1 MQGVKNMF
9 KHKLKE
15 LRKSHGYT
23 MDELATLYNNKFGGK
38 LNKSTISRYENGLQ
52 EPLITVVK
60 NFAQLFNVSL
70 DYLID
75 ETPEPSLDE
84 QLEGVEF
91 ALWGEVKDL
100 SDDEKQDILDFIKFK
115 KTQRKE

>member
-1 MQGVKNMF
+1 MF
-9 KHKLKE
+9 KDKLKE
-15 LRKSHGYT
+15 LRKKHGYT
-23 MDELATLYNNKFGGK
+23 MDELASIYNSKFGGK

-75 ETPEPSLDE
+75 EAPEPTLDE

-91 ALWGEVKDL
+91 ALWGEVQGL

-115 KTQRKE
+115 KSQRK

>member
-1 MQGVKNMF
+1 MPANR
-9 KHKLKE
+9 LKE

-75 ETPEPSLDE
+75 ETPEEPTLDE
-84 QLEGVEF
+84 QLDEQLDGVEF

-100 SDDEKQDILDFIKFK
+100 TDDEKQDILDFIKFK
-115 KTQRKE
+115 KSQRKE